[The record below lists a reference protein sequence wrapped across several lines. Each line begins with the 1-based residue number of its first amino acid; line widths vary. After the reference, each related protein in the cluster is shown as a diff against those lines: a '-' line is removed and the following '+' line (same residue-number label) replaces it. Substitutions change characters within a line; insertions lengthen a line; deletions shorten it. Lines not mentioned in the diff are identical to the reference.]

1 MIKKILLKEFKVKII
16 DNKKDLIKEEFLD
29 SINYIL
35 FSVLEKKF
43 NVEFDFTQI
52 SKIKKLSIDALD
64 ELIKKYK
71 KCKKIKKVKI
81 ICENRA

>member
-1 MIKKILLKEFKVKII
+1 MSKNNTEAIKKILLKEFKTKII

-29 SINYIL
+29 SINYIKL

-43 NVEFDFTQI
+43 GVEFDFIQI
-52 SKIKKLSIDALD
+52 SKIKKLTIDTLD

-71 KCKKIKKVKI
+71 KNAKK
-81 ICENRA
+81 

>member
-1 MIKKILLKEFKVKII
+1 MSKNNTEVIKKILLKEFKVKII

-29 SINYIL
+29 SINYIKL

-71 KCKKIKKVKI
+71 KNAKK
-81 ICENRA
+81 

>member
-1 MIKKILLKEFKVKII
+1 MSKNNTEVIKKILLKEFKAKII

-29 SINYIL
+29 SINYIKL

-71 KCKKIKKVKI
+71 KNAKK
-81 ICENRA
+81 

>member
-1 MIKKILLKEFKVKII
+1 MSKNNTEAIKKILLKEFKTKII

-29 SINYIL
+29 SINYIKL

-43 NVEFDFTQI
+43 GVEFDFIQI
-52 SKIKKLSIDALD
+52 SKIKKLTIVTLD

-71 KCKKIKKVKI
+71 KNAKK
-81 ICENRA
+81 